1 MRIKKVASRLL
12 LAGILVSGAAQAALL
27 DRGGGLIYDTLLN
40 ITWLQDANYAKTS
53 GYDSD
58 GVMTWYEAS
67 TWASSLSYYDN
78 VRNITYS
85 DWRLPINKPVDGI
98 AFNYNWSE
106 VGSTDYGYNISK
118 QGSTFAGST
127 GSEMA
132 HLFYTSLNNKGE
144 CDPLGSCA
152 DQHAGWEMTNKAP
165 FGNFQSDL
173 PNDYYWSAT
182 DFAPGIFTD
191 IAFNFAFYNGGQG
204 GMHKSATGYN
214 MYALAVREGDVAAIP
229 EPGSLALLG
238 LAIGGL
244 LVSRRQQGARAKQ

>member
-1 MRIKKVASRLL
+1 MRIKKVASGLL

-67 TWASSLSYYDN
+67 TWASSLSFYDN

-85 DWRLPINKPVDGI
+85 DWRLPTNKPVDGS
-98 AFNYNWSE
+98 AFNYNWS
-106 VGSTDYGYNISK
+106 VNGSSDYGYNISE
-118 QGSTFAGST
+118 QGSTYAEST

-132 HLFYTSLNNKGE
+132 HLFYTSLNNKGL
-144 CDPLGSCA
+144 CDPLTSCT
-152 DQHAGWEMTNKAP
+152 DLQVGWGMANEAP
-165 FGNFQSDL
+165 FRNFQSDL
-173 PNDYYWSAT
+173 PYDYYWSAT

-191 IAFNFAFYNGGQG
+191 IAFNFSFYHGGQG
-204 GMHKSATGYN
+204 GMLKTSTNNN
-214 MYALAVREGDVAAIP
+214 MYALAVREGDVTAIP
-229 EPGSLALLG
+229 EPASLALLG
-238 LAIGGL
+238 LAIAGL
-244 LVSRRQQGARAKQ
+244 LVSRRKQVARAKQ